1 MEKTMKVFQYGSTWL
16 RFDSHLH
23 TKADKEFKYSGDE
36 NQFISQYVQKLK
48 EAGISVGVIT
58 NHNKFDLNEYK
69 ALKKAAIKEEIYLL
83 PGVELSV
90 NDGRNGIHILIVF
103 HPEKWVENSNN
114 FIDHFIVEC
123 FAGQH
128 NYQNENGKSNFG
140 LIDTLKKLENYK
152 RDYFVI
158 LAHVEQRSGFF
169 EELGGGRVTDIC
181 SDPIFKKRVVALQK
195 VRSRDKIKIWEKQ
208 WGCEPLALVEG
219 SDPKSLDEIGKGDR
233 VSYLKV
239 GDFNF
244 EAIYF
249 ALKNKELRVSDN
261 KINPN
266 NAYIKSI
273 SFEGSGCKLNGVTI
287 NFSSS
292 LNSIIGIRGSGKSS
306 VIEAI
311 RYALGI
317 PFGSSAQDIE
327 YKNNLVKELLG
338 SAGKITLIAIDKQGN
353 EYVISR
359 VFGHSVEVRKDG
371 QLLNININSMLNMP
385 LYFGQKDLSGRN
397 EKFES
402 DLIEKLVGTKTKEI
416 KEQIILKQ
424 QEIRVLLQQI
434 KKYESIEEKE
444 KEVRQKIEELKIRIE
459 EFKKY
464 QIEEKLK
471 REIDFN
477 KDKTHLKV
485 AKEKLTSFLDNFKE
499 FLSQYSDD
507 FFDSIKKYESKEN
520 KEIFNELFKKIDKAK
535 EYFLNLTKIICD
547 YSDNLKDID
556 LLEKELTQKYETF
569 KEEFLK
575 IQREINIPNLRTDD
589 FINYTKTLQTQE
601 IFLTEI
607 EKSKK
612 QKEELSKKIQ
622 TQLSEL
628 NELYRK
634 EFEVIKREID
644 RINEQQKF
652 VRLEI
657 EFKGDKK
664 SFEEFLKTIFS
675 GSRLNS
681 GDYQKLIA
689 FADGVE
695 IYKNIDQI
703 EFGGDKK
710 LIFKEK
716 LNSKL
721 PDLLTYQVPNKIK
734 IYYKDKE
741 LSHYSLGQRAS
752 ALIIFIL
759 TQKEN
764 DIIIID
770 QPEDDLDNQTI
781 YNEVIKE
788 LLKFKNQTQFIFA
801 THNANIPVLGDSEQ
815 VIVCEYG
822 ENKISIEHGSIDNHS
837 VQEKIISI
845 MEGGKE
851 AFTKRREVY
860 NLWKA

>member
-1 MEKTMKVFQYGSTWL
+1 MQE
-16 RFDSHLH
+16 
-23 TKADKEFKYSGDE
+23 
-36 NQFISQYVQKLK
+36 
-48 EAGISVGVIT
+48 
-58 NHNKFDLNEYK
+58 
-69 ALKKAAIKEEIYLL
+69 
-83 PGVELSV
+83 
-90 NDGRNGIHILIVF
+90 
-103 HPEKWVENSNN
+103 
-114 FIDHFIVEC
+114 
-123 FAGQH
+123 
-128 NYQNENGKSNFG
+128 
-140 LIDTLKKLENYK
+140 
-152 RDYFVI
+152 
-158 LAHVEQRSGFF
+158 
-169 EELGGGRVTDIC
+169 
-181 SDPIFKKRVVALQK
+181 
-195 VRSRDKIKIWEKQ
+195 
-208 WGCEPLALVEG
+208 
-219 SDPKSLDEIGKGDR
+219 
-233 VSYLKV
+233 
-239 GDFNF
+239 
-244 EAIYF
+244 
-249 ALKNKELRVSDN
+249 
-261 KINPN
+261 
-266 NAYIKSI
+266 
-273 SFEGSGCKLNGVTI
+273 
-287 NFSSS
+287 
-292 LNSIIGIRGSGKSS
+292 
-306 VIEAI
+306 
-311 RYALGI
+311 
-317 PFGSSAQDIE
+317 
-327 YKNNLVKELLG
+327 
-338 SAGKITLIAIDKQGN
+338 KITLIAIDKQGN
-353 EYVISR
+353 EYEISR
-359 VFGHSVEVRKDG
+359 NFGHSVEVRKDG

-477 KDKTHLKV
+477 KDKTHIKV

-535 EYFLNLTKIICD
+535 EFFLNLTKIFCD
-547 YSDNLKDID
+547 YSGNLKDID

-622 TQLSEL
+622 AQLSEL

-644 RINEQQKF
+644 RINKQQEF

-664 SFEEFLKTIFS
+664 SFEEFLKAIFS
-675 GSRLNS
+675 GSRLNNS
-681 GDYQKLIA
+681 DYQKLIA

-721 PDLLTYQVPNKIK
+721 SDLLTYQVPNKIK

-815 VIVCEYG
+815 VIVCEYS
-822 ENKISIEHGSIDNHS
+822 ENKISIEHGSIDNHLI
-837 VQEKIISI
+837 QEKIISI